1 MTRNRTFL
9 WATVAAPTYK
19 GPCDGH
25 AHLRK
30 RVVDTRSRV
39 CRSLHRAPLWVPLIK
54 FPVRPRHP
62 DQPFPPTVRRFYWL
76 RNGLRE
82 FDDPELERPG
92 VVLLDALPGED
103 LAVATRS
110 TTEKVGVFH
119 ARDRDAGLNKD
130 GWFSR
135 LRWVSPD
142 LWTPNNAV
150 SINLVLDEE
159 TYCYVLK
166 DFLP

>member
-1 MTRNRTFL
+1 MRQLYR
-9 WATVAAPTYK
+9 
-19 GPCDGH
+19 
-25 AHLRK
+25 
-30 RVVDTRSRV
+30 
-39 CRSLHRAPLWVPLIK
+39 RACSWVPLIK
-54 FPVRPRHP
+54 IPDGLDIS
-62 DQPFPPTVRRFYWL
+62 DQPFPPTARRFYWL
-76 RNGLRE
+76 RDGLRE
-82 FDDPELERPG
+82 VDDPEPQRPG
-92 VVLLDALPGED
+92 VVLLEPLAGQD

-119 ARDRDAGLNKD
+119 ALNRDAGLNKD

-142 LWTPNNAV
+142 LWTPNNAK
-150 SINLVLDEE
+150 SIELMLDEE